1 MARLIKIAR
10 LAKIGC
16 VLSPVMM
23 ALALTACEE
32 AATGPG
38 LKLYDLAARRT
49 VSADAALQAI
59 GSARLVLVGEHHTD
73 ARHHQAQLQ
82 VIRALVENQA
92 PVSIGLEMFRKDQQA
107 ALDRWIAGEL
117 DAGDFERIYLDN
129 WNFAWPPYGDIFRYA
144 RQKGIPYQVKS
155 RSDLPLSVLLPH
167 TLAVFD
173 PDTMTTAD
181 ADFIIMP

>member
-1 MARLIKIAR
+1 MVRLINIAR
-10 LAKIGC
+10 RTKIGG
-16 VLSPVMM
+16 VLWPVMM
-23 ALALTACEE
+23 ALALTACQA

-49 VSADAALQAI
+49 VSAAEALQAI

-82 VIRALVENQA
+82 VIRALFENQA

-107 ALDRWIAGEL
+107 ALDRWIAGEI
-117 DAGDFERIYLDN
+117 DEGDFERIYLDN
-129 WNFAWPPYGDIFRYA
+129 WNFPWPLYRDIFRYA

-167 TLAVFD
+167 TPASFD
-173 PDTMTTAD
+173 PDTMTTAE
-181 ADFIIMP
+181 ADFLIMP